1 MVKQKYMTIP
11 ELAKL
16 LGLSR
21 IEVYRK
27 VKKGQIPAIKIGRNY
42 AISDRDINYILGKE
56 MSDKEKKRIDAA
68 VRKTVREYGEVLK
81 KLGKE
86 ILLFLLYFRGRRI
99 HFLSFLFSN
108 NRIFSWYRFRNLLC
122 CNSLL

>member
-1 MVKQKYMTIP
+1 MVKQKYITIP

-27 VKKGQIPAIKIGRNY
+27 VKKGQIPAIRIGRNY

-56 MSDKEKKRIDAA
+56 MSDKEEKRVDAA
-68 VRKTVREYGEVLK
+68 VRKTVREYGEVLR

-86 ILLFLLYFRGRRI
+86 
-99 HFLSFLFSN
+99 
-108 NRIFSWYRFRNLLC
+108 
-122 CNSLL
+122 